1 MKKMLSLMLLIAVP
15 LLMGMGS
22 LAGTAVT
29 DTIPRPEKN
38 FSALILDQLD
48 VATECRGISIEGKT
62 FLDGKRGKGA
72 YVIHFEEIDK
82 VYFFK
87 KGETLTAR
95 ITLRKN
101 GDPLELTVDAD
112 RRLYGKTGWGI
123 FQIGLGDVK
132 SLQILGLTG
141 DAE

>member
-1 MKKMLSLMLLIAVP
+1 MKRMLPLMLLLSVP

-38 FSALILDQLD
+38 FSARIIDQLD
-48 VATECRGISIEGKT
+48 VATECREVSIEGKT
-62 FLDGKRGKGA
+62 FLDGKRGRGA
-72 YVIHFEEIDK
+72 YVIHFEHIDR

-87 KGETLTAR
+87 KDETLTAR
-95 ITLRKN
+95 ITLRDN
-101 GDPLELTVDAD
+101 GDPLELTVDAN

-123 FQIGLGDVK
+123 FQIGLGDVT
-132 SLQILGLTG
+132 SLHILGLTG